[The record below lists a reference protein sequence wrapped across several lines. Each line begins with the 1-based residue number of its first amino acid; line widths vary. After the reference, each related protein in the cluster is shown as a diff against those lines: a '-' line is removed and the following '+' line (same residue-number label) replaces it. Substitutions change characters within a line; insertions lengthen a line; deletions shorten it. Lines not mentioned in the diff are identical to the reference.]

1 MAMRRGLVVVAVAV
15 ALAGCANVP
24 ADVASTASP
33 SWSHQP
39 TAMVSTAAGLT
50 RGTSAPPTTEPLT
63 IAFAGD
69 MNFEDE
75 TRARLD
81 ADPAS
86 VFGVAQQ
93 ATRLADLTFGN
104 LETSVGTSGNP
115 ESKSYTFRVPPTVF
129 DALASAG
136 FDAVSLANNH
146 AVDFGAPALEE
157 TLQAIGATHVMVAG
171 VGADAAAAY
180 APVFLAAKGRRVAF
194 LAASQI
200 KEETL
205 ANWTADDDS
214 PGIAAVDERFFGSV
228 AAADPRADITIVY
241 LHWGVENTTCP
252 SQLQQQT
259 ADRLIAAGADVI
271 VGSHAHKLM
280 GAGWLARTFVAY
292 GLGNYLWYAQN
303 NEETTRTGVLTV
315 TFDESEPVGLT
326 YAPARIVG
334 SGIPE
339 PMVGSDAEHA
349 SRRFE
354 ELRECTNLSAAPGG

>member
-1 MAMRRGLVVVAVAV
+1 MAMRRRLVVVAAVV
-15 ALAGCANVP
+15 ALAGCATVP

-33 SWSHQP
+33 SRSHQP
-39 TAMVSTAAGLT
+39 TAMVPTAAGLT
-50 RGTSAPPTTEPLT
+50 RGTSAPPAEPLT

-104 LETSVGTSGNP
+104 LETSVGTAGNP
-115 ESKSYTFRVPPTVF
+115 EPKAYTFRAPPTVF

-157 TLQAIGATHVMVAG
+157 TLQAIGATHVAVAG

-200 KEETL
+200 KEATL

-241 LHWGVENTTCP
+241 LHWGVENTTCS
-252 SQLQQQT
+252 SQLQQET

-271 VGSHAHKLM
+271 VGSHSHKLM
-280 GAGWLARTFVAY
+280 GAGWLGRTFVAY

-303 NEETTRTGVLTV
+303 SEETTRTGVVTV

-354 ELRECTNLSAAPGG
+354 ELRECTNLTATPGG